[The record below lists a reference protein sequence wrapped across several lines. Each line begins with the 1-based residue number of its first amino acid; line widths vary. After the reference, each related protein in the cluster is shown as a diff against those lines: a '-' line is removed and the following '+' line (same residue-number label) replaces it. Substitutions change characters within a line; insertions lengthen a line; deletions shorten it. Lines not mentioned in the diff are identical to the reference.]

1 MTEELAGRRIAIASM
16 LISGGLAAAK
26 IIIGLR
32 ASSTATVSDGIE
44 SAGDVLASGL
54 VLLGLIIAAK
64 PPDAEHPY
72 GHGRLET
79 LSAMAVGMLLV
90 ATGVLIAVESL
101 HLPEGPGNPPQAY
114 AVWPLVASIVIKVLL
129 SVSKRHYGRKI
140 QSSGLVADAWN
151 DTVDILSGT
160 TALVGLGLTLLFPQ
174 KFSAADHIGG
184 SAVGVIVVF
193 LGIHVVHDTVVQ
205 LMDTMPDPEAMQ
217 RIRAVGL
224 GVPGVLG
231 IEKCFAR
238 KTGLKWH
245 VDLHL
250 EVDPAMSVYE
260 SHEIA
265 TQVKE
270 KIRSEIDWVADV
282 LVHVEPHMLATI
294 SNGPPSPS
302 TNKPNG
308 KS

>member
-1 MTEELAGRRIAIASM
+1 MTAELAGRRIAIASM
-16 LISGGLAAAK
+16 LISAGLAVAK
-26 IIIGLR
+26 IVIGLH
-32 ASSTATVSDGIE
+32 AGSTATVSDGIE
-44 SAGDVLASGL
+44 SAGDFLASGL

-79 LSAMAVGMLLV
+79 LSALAVGMLLA

-101 HLPEGPGNPPQAY
+101 HRTRDSNLTPAAY
-114 AVWPLVASIVIKVLL
+114 AIWPLMASIVIKAFM
-129 SVSKRHYGRKI
+129 SAAKRHYGRRI

-151 DTVDILSGT
+151 DTVDMFSGT
-160 TALVGLGLTLLFPQ
+160 TALLGLGLTLLYPERLP
-174 KFSAADHIGG
+174 AADRIGG
-184 SAVGVIVVF
+184 SLVGVIVVF
-193 LGIHVVHDTVVQ
+193 LGIRVVHDTVVQ
-205 LMDTMPDPEAMQ
+205 LMDTMPDSRAMD
-217 RIRAVGL
+217 RIRMAGL
-224 GVPGVLG
+224 NVPGVLG

-250 EVDPAMSVYE
+250 EVDPAMSVYD

-282 LVHVEPHMLATI
+282 LVHVEPHQLATI
-294 SNGPPSPS
+294 SKGPAGSAR
-302 TNKPNG
+302 PNG

>member
-1 MTEELAGRRIAIASM
+1 MNPELAGRRIAITSM
-16 LISGGLAAAK
+16 LVSAGLAAAK
-26 IIIGLR
+26 ITIGLH

-79 LSAMAVGMLLV
+79 LSALAVGMLLA
-90 ATGVLIAVESL
+90 ATGVLIAFESL
-101 HLPEGPGNPPQAY
+101 HLSDNAARPPASY
-114 AVWPLVASIVIKVLL
+114 AVWPLVASIVIK
-129 SVSKRHYGRKI
+129 SIMSAFKRHYGHKI
-140 QSSGLVADAWN
+140 QSSGLIADAWN
-151 DTVDILSGT
+151 DTVDILSGS
-160 TALVGLGLTLLFPQ
+160 TALLGLGLTLLSPD
-174 KFSAADHIGG
+174 KFSAADRIGG
-184 SAVGVIVVF
+184 SAVGIIVIFV
-193 LGIHVVHDTVVQ
+193 GIRVVHDTVVQ
-205 LMDTMPDPEAMQ
+205 LMDTMPDPEAMD
-217 RIRAVGL
+217 RIRATGL
-224 GVPGVLG
+224 AVPGVLG

-250 EVDPAMSVYE
+250 EVEPAMSVFE

-265 TQVKE
+265 THVRE
-270 KIRSEIDWVADV
+270 KIRAEVDWVADV
-282 LVHVEPHMLATI
+282 LVHVEPHMLGTI
-294 SNGPPSPS
+294 AVGPH
-302 TNKPNG
+302 G

>member
-1 MTEELAGRRIAIASM
+1 VNPELAGRRIAITSM
-16 LISGGLAAAK
+16 LVSAGLAAAK
-26 IIIGLR
+26 ITIGLH

-79 LSAMAVGMLLV
+79 LSALAVGMLLA
-90 ATGVLIAVESL
+90 ATGVLISFESL
-101 HLPEGPGNPPQAY
+101 HLSDNAARPPASY
-114 AVWPLVASIVIKVLL
+114 AVWPLVASIVIK
-129 SVSKRHYGRKI
+129 SIMSASKRHYGRKI
-140 QSSGLVADAWN
+140 QSSGLIADAWN
-151 DTVDILSGT
+151 DTVDILSGG
-160 TALVGLGLTLLFPQ
+160 TALLGLGLTLLSPD
-174 KFSAADHIGG
+174 KFSSADRIGG
-184 SAVGVIVVF
+184 SAVGIIVICV
-193 LGIHVVHDTVVQ
+193 GIRVVHDTVVQ
-205 LMDTMPDPEAMQ
+205 LMDTMPDPEAMD
-217 RIRAVGL
+217 RIRATGRA
-224 GVPGVLG
+224 VPGVLG

-250 EVDPAMSVYE
+250 EVDPEMSVLE

-265 TQVKE
+265 TQVRE
-270 KIRSEIDWVADV
+270 KIRAEVDWVADV
-282 LVHVEPHMLATI
+282 LVHVEPHMLGTI
-294 SNGPPSPS
+294 SVGPPVSA
-302 TNKPNG
+302 KPNG

>member
-1 MTEELAGRRIAIASM
+1 VTAELAGRRIAIASM
-16 LISGGLAAAK
+16 LISAALAAAK
-26 IIIGLR
+26 ITIGLH

-79 LSAMAVGMLLV
+79 LSALAVGMLLA
-90 ATGVLIAVESL
+90 ATGVLIAFESM
-101 HLPEGPGNPPQAY
+101 HLSRDATHAPAPY
-114 AVWPLVASIVIKVLL
+114 AIWPLIASIVIK
-129 SVSKRHYGRKI
+129 SIMSASKRHYGRKI
-140 QSSGLVADAWN
+140 QSSGLIADAWN
-151 DTVDILSGT
+151 DTVDILSGA
-160 TALVGLGLTLLFPQ
+160 TALLGLGITLLDPV

-184 SAVGVIVVF
+184 SIVGIIVIFVGIRVVR
-193 LGIHVVHDTVVQ
+193 DTAMQ
-205 LMDTMPDPEAMQ
+205 LMDTMPDPEAMD
-217 RIRAVGL
+217 RIRSVGL
-224 GVPGVLG
+224 AVPGVLG

-250 EVDPAMSVYE
+250 DVDPSMSVYD

-265 TQVKE
+265 TQVRE
-270 KIRSEIDWVADV
+270 KIRSEVDWVADV
-282 LVHVEPHMLATI
+282 LVHVEPHMLGTI
-294 SNGPPSPS
+294 AVGPH
-302 TNKPNG
+302 G

>member
-1 MTEELAGRRIAIASM
+1 MTAELAGRRIAITSM
-16 LISGGLAAAK
+16 LISAGLAAAK
-26 IIIGLR
+26 ITIGLHAR
-32 ASSTATVSDGIE
+32 STATVSDGVE

-64 PPDAEHPY
+64 PPDSEHPY

-79 LSAMAVGMLLV
+79 LSALAVGMLLV
-90 ATGVLIAVESL
+90 ATGVLISFESL
-101 HLPEGPGNPPQAY
+101 HLASDSTHTPAAY
-114 AVWPLVASIVIKVLL
+114 AVWPLIASIVIKAIL
-129 SVSKRHYGRKI
+129 SASKRHYGRKI
-140 QSSGLVADAWN
+140 QSSGLIADAWN
-151 DTVDILSGT
+151 DTVDILSGS
-160 TALVGLGLTLLFPQ
+160 TALLGLGLTLIAPE

-193 LGIHVVHDTVVQ
+193 LGIRVVRDTVVQ
-205 LMDTMPDPEAMQ
+205 LMDTMPDPAAMD
-217 RIRAVGL
+217 RIRRTGL
-224 GVPGVLG
+224 TVPGVLG
-231 IEKCFAR
+231 IEKCYAR

-250 EVDPAMSVYE
+250 EVDPEMTVFE

-270 KIRSEIDWVADV
+270 KIRSEVDWVADV
-282 LVHVEPHMLATI
+282 LVHVEPHLLGTI
-294 SNGPPSPS
+294 SVR
-302 TNKPNG
+302 PNG

>member
-1 MTEELAGRRIAIASM
+1 MTPELAGRRIAITSM
-16 LISGGLAAAK
+16 LISAGLAAAK
-26 IIIGLR
+26 ITIGLH

-79 LSAMAVGMLLV
+79 LSALAVGMLLA
-90 ATGVLIAVESL
+90 ATGVLIAFESL
-101 HLPEGPGNPPQAY
+101 HLSREATHSPALY
-114 AVWPLVASIVIKVLL
+114 AIWPLIASIVIK
-129 SVSKRHYGRKI
+129 SIMSASKRHYGRKI
-140 QSSGLVADAWN
+140 QSSGLIADAWN

-160 TALVGLGLTLLFPQ
+160 TALLGLGITLLDPV
-174 KFSAADHIGG
+174 KFSAADHIAG

-193 LGIHVVHDTVVQ
+193 LGIRVVHDTVVQ
-205 LMDTMPDPEAMQ
+205 LMDTMPDPEAMD
-217 RIRAVGL
+217 RIRMAGL
-224 GVPGVLG
+224 TVPGVLG

-250 EVDPAMSVYE
+250 DVDPSMSVYD

-265 TQVKE
+265 TQVRE

-282 LVHVEPHMLATI
+282 LVHVEPHMLGTI
-294 SNGPPSPS
+294 AVGPH
-302 TNKPNG
+302 G

>member
-1 MTEELAGRRIAIASM
+1 MKAELAGQRIAITSM
-16 LISGGLAAAK
+16 LVSAVLAAAK
-26 IIIGLR
+26 IAVGMR
-32 ASSTATVSDGIE
+32 AGSTATVSDGFE

-79 LSAMAVGMLLV
+79 LSALAVGMLLA
-90 ATGVLIAVESL
+90 ATGVLIAFESL
-101 HLPEGPGNPPQAY
+101 HLAGESSRAPARY
-114 AVWPLVASIVIKVLL
+114 AVWPLIASIVVK
-129 SVSKRHYGRKI
+129 SVSSAAKRSYGRKI
-140 QSSGLVADAWN
+140 NSAGLVADAWN

-160 TALVGLGLTLLFPQ
+160 VALLGLGLTLLDPARFA
-174 KFSAADHIGG
+174 AADRMGG
-184 SAVGVIVVF
+184 SAVGIIVIF
-193 LGIHVVHDTVVQ
+193 LGIRVVHDTVVQ
-205 LMDTMPDPEAMQ
+205 LMDTMPDPQAMD
-217 RIRAVGL
+217 RIRDTGL
-224 GVPGVLG
+224 SVPGVLG

-250 EVDPAMSVYE
+250 EVDPGMSVYR

-270 KIRSEIDWVADV
+270 KIRSEVDWVADV
-282 LVHVEPHMLATI
+282 LVHVEPHMLAGAQ
-294 SNGPPSPS
+294 GPRL
-302 TNKPNG
+302 N
-308 KS
+308 

>member
-1 MTEELAGRRIAIASM
+1 VTAELAGRRIAITSM
-16 LISGGLAAAK
+16 IVSGGLAAAK
-26 IIIGLR
+26 ITIGLH
-32 ASSTATVSDGIE
+32 AQSTATVSDGVE

-64 PPDAEHPY
+64 PPDSEHPY

-79 LSAMAVGMLLV
+79 LSALAVGMLLV
-90 ATGVLIAVESL
+90 TTGVLIAFESL
-101 HLPEGPGNPPQAY
+101 HLAHGSVQAPAAY
-114 AVWPLVASIVIKVLL
+114 AVWPLIASIVIKSLL
-129 SVSKRHYGRKI
+129 SAAKWRYGRRI
-140 QSSGLVADAWN
+140 QSSGLIADAWN
-151 DTVDILSGT
+151 DTVDILSGA
-160 TALVGLGLTLLFPQ
+160 TALLGLGLTLLDPD
-174 KFSAADHIGG
+174 KFSAADRLGG
-184 SAVGVIVVF
+184 SAVGIIVVF
-193 LGIHVVHDTVVQ
+193 LGIRVVHDTAVQ
-205 LMDTMPDPEAMQ
+205 LMDTMPDPEAMD
-217 RIRAVGL
+217 RIRMTGL
-224 GVPGVLG
+224 SVPGVLG

-265 TQVKE
+265 TRVRE

-294 SNGPPSPS
+294 SNE
-302 TNKPNG
+302 KHG

>member
-1 MTEELAGRRIAIASM
+1 VTPELAGRRIAITSM
-16 LISGGLAAAK
+16 LVSAGLAAAK
-26 IIIGLR
+26 ITIGLH

-54 VLLGLIIAAK
+54 VLLGLIIASK

-79 LSAMAVGMLLV
+79 LSALAVGMLLA
-90 ATGVLIAVESL
+90 ATGVLIAFESL
-101 HLPEGPGNPPQAY
+101 HLTRDAQRPPASY
-114 AVWPLVASIVIKVLL
+114 AVWPLVASIVIK
-129 SVSKRHYGRKI
+129 SIMSATKWRYGRRI
-140 QSSGLVADAWN
+140 QSSGLIADAWN
-151 DTVDILSGT
+151 DTVDILSGA
-160 TALVGLGLTLLFPQ
+160 TALLGLGLTLISPE
-174 KFSAADHIGG
+174 KFSAADRIGG
-184 SAVGVIVVF
+184 SAVGVIVIF
-193 LGIHVVHDTVVQ
+193 LGIRVVHDTVVQ
-205 LMDTMPDPEAMQ
+205 LMDTMPDPAAMDS
-217 RIRAVGL
+217 IRMAGL
-224 GVPGVLG
+224 TVPGVLG

-250 EVDPAMSVYE
+250 EVDPAMSVYQ

-265 TQVKE
+265 TQVRE
-270 KIRSEIDWVADV
+270 KIRSEVDWVADV

-294 SNGPPSPS
+294 H
-302 TNKPNG
+302 G